1 MSQSVRMITPST
13 TLKTEGQQMN
23 GNNSPLEHL
32 ASALISFALGVT
44 ATVSLALYSR
54 WLQGRAL
61 RDVDAD
67 ADGRSR

>member
-1 MSQSVRMITPST
+1 
-13 TLKTEGQQMN
+13 MN